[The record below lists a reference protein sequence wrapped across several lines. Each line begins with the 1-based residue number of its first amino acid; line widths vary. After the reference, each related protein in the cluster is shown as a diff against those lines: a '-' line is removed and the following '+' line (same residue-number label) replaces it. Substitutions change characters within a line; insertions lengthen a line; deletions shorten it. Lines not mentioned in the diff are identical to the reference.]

1 MHRAT
6 WQLEITE
13 GRLMIDR
20 DRART
25 IFARLRENGI
35 QIAVDDF
42 GAGYGS
48 LAYLR
53 ELPIDELK
61 LDRAFVLP
69 MADDDRASAL
79 VASTFALP
87 HSPGLLDLPPALG
100 PRPFALAHTRVGDP
114 SPGIAV
120 SGPVHPLH
128 PSTRP

>member
-13 GRLMIDR
+13 GRLMTDR
-20 DRART
+20 YRART

-42 GAGYGS
+42 GAGYSS

-69 MADDDRASAL
+69 MAGDDRASAL

-87 HSPGLLDLPPALG
+87 HSPGLLDLPPAPG
-100 PRPFALAHTRVGDP
+100 PRALALAHTRVEDP